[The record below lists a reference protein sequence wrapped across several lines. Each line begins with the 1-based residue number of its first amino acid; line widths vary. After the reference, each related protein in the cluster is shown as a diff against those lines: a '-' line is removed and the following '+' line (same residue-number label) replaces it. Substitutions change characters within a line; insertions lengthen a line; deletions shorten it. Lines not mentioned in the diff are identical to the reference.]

1 MTKGDYKKYRTNL
14 KHNDMKIV
22 YYILLA
28 SLMLFS
34 SCEKKNFADDI
45 LKMQSRP
52 IDMSVCEESSC
63 YEAGI
68 EIGYNGRDSAYK
80 LVIYI
85 DSLSCSPCF
94 ISHMYEYEEIA
105 KEFDSAGIRTVFIF
119 EPQQDKEEDVR
130 SSLRQQAYPFLGI
143 VVRNGG
149 FASANPH
156 LPSSSLLHSF
166 LLDERNGVIVVGN
179 PIRNERI
186 KELMLN
192 SVKQ

>member
-1 MTKGDYKKYRTNL
+1 
-14 KHNDMKIV
+14 MKIV

-34 SCEKKNFADDI
+34 SCGNNKFADEI
-45 LKMQSRP
+45 LKMQSCP
-52 IDMSVCEESSC
+52 IDTSVCEESSC
-63 YEAGI
+63 YEAGV
-68 EIGYNGRDSAYK
+68 ETGYNVRDSAYK

-105 KEFDSAGIRTVFIF
+105 KEFDSVGIKTVFIF
-119 EPQQDKEEDVR
+119 EPQQEKEEDVR
-130 SSLRQQAYPFLGI
+130 SSLRHQVYPFLGI

-156 LPSSSLLHSF
+156 LPTSSLLHSF
-166 LLDERNGVIVVGN
+166 LLDERNEVIVVGN
-179 PIRNERI
+179 PVRNERI

-192 SVKQ
+192 GVKR

>member
-1 MTKGDYKKYRTNL
+1 MQPF
-14 KHNDMKIV
+14 MKIIRYMTLTALV
-22 YYILLA
+22 FISA
-28 SLMLFS
+28 
-34 SCEKKNFADDI
+34 CGNNKFADDI
-45 LKMQSRP
+45 LEMQSRP

-63 YEAGI
+63 YEAGV
-68 EIGYNGRDSAYK
+68 ETGYNVRDSAYK

-105 KEFDSAGIRTVFIF
+105 KEFDSVGIRTVFIF

-179 PIRNERI
+179 PVRNERI

-192 SVKQ
+192 SVKR

>member
-1 MTKGDYKKYRTNL
+1 MQPF
-14 KHNDMKIV
+14 MKIIRYMTLTALV
-22 YYILLA
+22 FISA
-28 SLMLFS
+28 
-34 SCEKKNFADDI
+34 CGNNKFADDI

-130 SSLRQQAYPFLGI
+130 SSLRQQTYPFLGI
-143 VVRNGG
+143 VVRDGG

-166 LLDERNGVIVVGN
+166 LLDERNEVIVVGN
-179 PIRNERI
+179 PVRNERL

-192 SVKQ
+192 SVKR

>member
-1 MTKGDYKKYRTNL
+1 
-14 KHNDMKIV
+14 MKIIRYMTLTALV
-22 YYILLA
+22 FISA
-28 SLMLFS
+28 
-34 SCEKKNFADDI
+34 CGKNKFADDI

-68 EIGYNGRDSAYK
+68 ERGYNGRDSAYK

-85 DSLSCSPCF
+85 DSFSCSPCF

-105 KEFDSAGIRTVFIF
+105 KEFDSVGIRTVFIF

-166 LLDERNGVIVVGN
+166 LLDERNEVIVVGN
-179 PIRNERI
+179 PVRNERI